1 MEGQWFSRD
10 LERNILEHGNWSQL
24 VKIALRAPEAPL
36 DPEIIHLSSYQSYDF
51 FFFPSAE
58 WQPGACREKVMF
70 GFMQSC
76 KLAVEPKGDDVKAW
90 AASETVVEG
99 FCHEAQAE

>member
-51 FFFPSAE
+51 FFFFLQQSGSLGHVE
-58 WQPGACREKVMF
+58 RKSCLD
-70 GFMQSC
+70 SC
-76 KLAVEPKGDDVKAW
+76 KAVNWRRNQKGMM
-90 AASETVVEG
+90 
-99 FCHEAQAE
+99 